1 MRPQETDK
9 IVRLDAPG
17 LGAWADARHF
27 RRAGLVLMKQGAW
40 ANNYRS
46 DVKVFNMQGKMVRPT
61 DGEAAFK
68 EMYETAQDAMNPDYE
83 MFIYVD
89 GYEDSEGGWQQGSGA
104 LPDVPMAPFD

>member
-1 MRPQETDK
+1 MRPQATDK

-46 DVKVFNMQGKMVRPT
+46 DVTVFNTVKAR
-61 DGEAAFK
+61 
-68 EMYETAQDAMNPDYE
+68 
-83 MFIYVD
+83 
-89 GYEDSEGGWQQGSGA
+89 W
-104 LPDVPMAPFD
+104 